1 MLWLQV
7 FDYRG
12 GASFA
17 LRSLDYG
24 ALTEWLDR
32 ILSLEPRSAYPL
44 RSAVLVYAG
53 VASPEKA
60 RTMLDFVHVKVLED
74 PQHRWRWLAV
84 AALHA
89 RHRLGDQLLA
99 LKYAL
104 ALTEPALG
112 PGVMSWA
119 RDMSLLILR
128 DLGEDRVAAGLA
140 RRLLASGR
148 VNAPHEVRYLE
159 REFLRAPRAGG
170 PR

>member
-1 MLWLQV
+1 MLWLQG

-32 ILSLEPRSAYPL
+32 ILSLEPRSEYPL
-44 RSAVLVYAG
+44 RLAVLVYAG
-53 VASPEKA
+53 VASPEKV

-74 PQHRWRWLAV
+74 PQQRWRWLAV

-89 RHRLGDQLLA
+89 RHRLGDPIMA

-104 ALTEPALG
+104 PLTERAVG
-112 PGVMSWA
+112 PGVTSWA

-128 DLGEDRVAAGLA
+128 DLGKDHVAAGLA

-148 VNAPHEVRYLE
+148 VNAPHEVSYLE
-159 REFLRAPRAGG
+159 REFLRTPRAGG